1 MDESGGRGQPRSGND
16 ESAEPHEG
24 LPPRATDPAPA
35 DEQPTDEHGPA
46 SARPTRGPE
55 PAVPTAPAATPG
67 NDSAPPRPTAADA
80 APDPRTADPAP
91 AGAGDKAPEAGPDA
105 APPRAAAETPRPTP
119 APAEGE
125 GDGSPEAGPNPDR
138 ASAASPYTA
147 PARAEGDGDDAPE
160 AGTHGDG
167 PHAAPAR
174 AGGGGGGSPETGTHP
189 DRAHVDGPRAV
200 AGDTRVASASSAP
213 GQGAGGGS
221 PETGT
226 HPDRAHVD
234 GPRAVAGD
242 TGVAS
247 ASSAPGQG
255 AGGGSP
261 EADAH
266 PDRACA
272 DGPRAAAGDAGVA
285 PAPSA
290 PGQGDGGGSPEA
302 GTHPDRAYAGD
313 QHAAPAAGR
322 PEADRH
328 AAPAAGRPAADP
340 LRKAPDHAPDAGDA
354 QRREQPAAPGPVP
367 GHPNHR
373 PETPAHGDRPLAHSA
388 DGKGPAP
395 QRPEPRGGLLMG
407 RPFGVPVYVAPSWFL
422 VAALITWVFGG
433 QLERVL
439 PELGAARYLVS
450 LFFAVAFYAS
460 VLVHELAHTVA
471 ALRFKLPVRR
481 IQLQFFG
488 GVSEIEKEAE
498 TPGREFVL
506 AFVGP
511 LLSLVL
517 AGAFYAAAQTVEPGT
532 VPGVL
537 LAGLMIS
544 NLIVAAFNL
553 LPGLPLDGG
562 RMLRA
567 VVWKITGKPMTGTVA
582 AAWVGRALAVS
593 VLIGLPLLTQSGAL
607 GTDAADN
614 VGMDTVLD
622 ALLAAILAAIIWT
635 GAGNSLRMARLR
647 EHLPELRARAL
658 TRRAVPVETDTPLSE
673 ALRRANAAGARA
685 LVVVDADGQPLS
697 LVREAAIVGVPE
709 HRRPWVA
716 VSGLAQDLTDGMR
729 VSAELSGEE
738 LLDALRA
745 TPATEY
751 LVVEE
756 TGEIYGVLSAADVE
770 RAFVKAMARPS

>member
-1 MDESGGRGQPRSGND
+1 VETSGGSGQPRSGSDDATEHTDGETTHTADLAPTNP
-16 ESAEPHEG
+16 AEPTPEG
-24 LPPRATDPAPA
+24 TPAPGRDPQTTEGPAATEGSEPSDLTDETGADTKAAGGAEKHGTTEGARAPEATGGAGEFGEPDASEGPADTGHNRDAETATGRPDRPATAEGADQAESRTTPGQAEATAGQAEAPTPPGQPERPDAAENPQSPAHAEQSSANAQQSSADAQPSEHRSPSVDTKPSEEPTLSADAQPSEEPRPADDSHRPADALPPEGHRPASGTSSSESSQRPDATHP
-35 DEQPTDEHGPA
+35 PTGPA
-46 SARPTRGPE
+46 SLHKGPSAGSSTGSEDTASTARPF
-55 PAVPTAPAATPG
+55 A
-67 NDSAPPRPTAADA
+67 
-80 APDPRTADPAP
+80 
-91 AGAGDKAPEAGPDA
+91 
-105 APPRAAAETPRPTP
+105 
-119 APAEGE
+119 
-125 GDGSPEAGPNPDR
+125 
-138 ASAASPYTA
+138 
-147 PARAEGDGDDAPE
+147 
-160 AGTHGDG
+160 H
-167 PHAAPAR
+167 
-174 AGGGGGGSPETGTHP
+174 GGGPKPPERPKEPGGGI
-189 DRAHVDGPRAV
+189 
-200 AGDTRVASASSAP
+200 
-213 GQGAGGGS
+213 
-221 PETGT
+221 
-226 HPDRAHVD
+226 
-234 GPRAVAGD
+234 
-242 TGVAS
+242 
-247 ASSAPGQG
+247 
-255 AGGGSP
+255 
-261 EADAH
+261 
-266 PDRACA
+266 
-272 DGPRAAAGDAGVA
+272 
-285 PAPSA
+285 
-290 PGQGDGGGSPEA
+290 
-302 GTHPDRAYAGD
+302 
-313 QHAAPAAGR
+313 
-322 PEADRH
+322 
-328 AAPAAGRPAADP
+328 
-340 LRKAPDHAPDAGDA
+340 
-354 QRREQPAAPGPVP
+354 
-367 GHPNHR
+367 
-373 PETPAHGDRPLAHSA
+373 
-388 DGKGPAP
+388 
-395 QRPEPRGGLLMG
+395 LMG

-433 QLERVL
+433 QLDRVL
-439 PELGAARYLVS
+439 PELGALRYLVS

-460 VLVHELAHTVA
+460 VLVHELAHTIA

-488 GVSEIEKEAE
+488 GVSEIEKESE

-511 LLSLVL
+511 LLSLIL
-517 AGAFYAAAQTVEPGT
+517 AGVFYLALLAVEPGT

-567 VVWKITGKPMTGTVA
+567 VVWKITGKPMSGTVA
-582 AAWVGRALAVS
+582 AAWVGRALALS
-593 VLIGLPLLTQSGAL
+593 VLIGLPWLTQSGLL
-607 GTDAADN
+607 GADATDS

-673 ALRRANAAGARA
+673 ALRRANDAGARA
-685 LVVVDADGQPLS
+685 LVVVDADGEPLS

-709 HRRPWVA
+709 HRRPWVV

-729 VSAELSGEE
+729 VSAELAGEE

>member
-1 MDESGGRGQPRSGND
+1 MDVSGGSGRPRPGND
-16 ESAEPHEG
+16 ESAEP
-24 LPPRATDPAPA
+24 RA
-35 DEQPTDEHGPA
+35 E
-46 SARPTRGPE
+46 
-55 PAVPTAPAATPG
+55 PTAPASGSARPEPADTGPPGGRPADRPGPADEHHGQPAPTAPEPTGARPPTDDSGTRAPKPGTPGTPDTEPPGSEPQGSRTPAPGAGASATPG
-67 NDSAPPRPTAADA
+67 P
-80 APDPRTADPAP
+80 
-91 AGAGDKAPEAGPDA
+91 GKPE
-105 APPRAAAETPRPTP
+105 
-119 APAEGE
+119 
-125 GDGSPEAGPNPDR
+125 
-138 ASAASPYTA
+138 
-147 PARAEGDGDDAPE
+147 
-160 AGTHGDG
+160 
-167 PHAAPAR
+167 
-174 AGGGGGGSPETGTHP
+174 
-189 DRAHVDGPRAV
+189 
-200 AGDTRVASASSAP
+200 
-213 GQGAGGGS
+213 
-221 PETGT
+221 
-226 HPDRAHVD
+226 
-234 GPRAVAGD
+234 
-242 TGVAS
+242 
-247 ASSAPGQG
+247 
-255 AGGGSP
+255 
-261 EADAH
+261 
-266 PDRACA
+266 
-272 DGPRAAAGDAGVA
+272 
-285 PAPSA
+285 
-290 PGQGDGGGSPEA
+290 
-302 GTHPDRAYAGD
+302 
-313 QHAAPAAGR
+313 
-322 PEADRH
+322 
-328 AAPAAGRPAADP
+328 
-340 LRKAPDHAPDAGDA
+340 
-354 QRREQPAAPGPVP
+354 
-367 GHPNHR
+367 
-373 PETPAHGDRPLAHSA
+373 PETPETKTPGTVTPGTVTPETRARGPRVPGATRPDPHT
-388 DGKGPAP
+388 DGGSGPGKPP
-395 QRPEPRGGLLMG
+395 QRKPEPGGGLLMG

-433 QLERVL
+433 QLDRVL

-517 AGAFYAAAQTVEPGT
+517 AGVFYAALLPVEPDS

-544 NLIVAAFNL
+544 NLLVAAFNL

-567 VVWKITGKPMTGTVA
+567 VVWKITGKPMSGTIA
-582 AAWVGRALAVS
+582 AAWIGRALAIA
-593 VLIGLPLLTQSGAL
+593 VLIGLPLLTQSL
-607 GTDAADN
+607 GSDAADD
-614 VGMDTVLD
+614 VGMDTVMD

-658 TRRAVPVETDTPLSE
+658 TRRAVPVPADTPLSE
-673 ALRRANAAGARA
+673 ALRRANASGARA
-685 LVVVDADGQPLS
+685 LVVVDADGAPVS

-709 HRRPWVA
+709 HRRPWVP
-716 VSGLAQDLTDGMR
+716 VSTLAQDLTDGMR

-745 TPATEY
+745 NPATEY

>member
-1 MDESGGRGQPRSGND
+1 MVESGGSGRPRPDS
-16 ESAEPHEG
+16 ETSAEHPHDPTAPHNPEQDTAPAADTSPTPERDTPSEPHTPAPEHPG
-24 LPPRATDPAPA
+24 EPSADTPSAPPAPAPEHPDRPSADTPSETPAPTPEPSHEPTSGTPAEHPEPSGPVADAEADTSTTPTSAGPPTPPATPAPA
-35 DEQPTDEHGPA
+35 DDHA
-46 SARPTRGPE
+46 SRAHAHTGSAE
-55 PAVPTAPAATPG
+55 PTAGET
-67 NDSAPPRPTAADA
+67 TA
-80 APDPRTADPAP
+80 
-91 AGAGDKAPEAGPDA
+91 
-105 APPRAAAETPRPTP
+105 PTP
-119 APAEGE
+119 AL
-125 GDGSPEAGPNPDR
+125 
-138 ASAASPYTA
+138 T
-147 PARAEGDGDDAPE
+147 
-160 AGTHGDG
+160 
-167 PHAAPAR
+167 
-174 AGGGGGGSPETGTHP
+174 
-189 DRAHVDGPRAV
+189 
-200 AGDTRVASASSAP
+200 
-213 GQGAGGGS
+213 
-221 PETGT
+221 
-226 HPDRAHVD
+226 
-234 GPRAVAGD
+234 
-242 TGVAS
+242 
-247 ASSAPGQG
+247 
-255 AGGGSP
+255 
-261 EADAH
+261 
-266 PDRACA
+266 
-272 DGPRAAAGDAGVA
+272 
-285 PAPSA
+285 
-290 PGQGDGGGSPEA
+290 
-302 GTHPDRAYAGD
+302 
-313 QHAAPAAGR
+313 
-322 PEADRH
+322 
-328 AAPAAGRPAADP
+328 
-340 LRKAPDHAPDAGDA
+340 
-354 QRREQPAAPGPVP
+354 
-367 GHPNHR
+367 
-373 PETPAHGDRPLAHSA
+373 
-388 DGKGPAP
+388 KGPP
-395 QRPEPRGGLLMG
+395 PRRPPEQPRGGLLMG

-433 QLERVL
+433 QLDRVL

-460 VLVHELAHTVA
+460 VLIHELAHTVA

-498 TPGREFVL
+498 TPGREFWL

-517 AGAFYAAAQTVEPGT
+517 AGVFYVAMQPVEPGT

-544 NLIVAAFNL
+544 NLIVAIFNL

-567 VVWKITGKPMTGTVA
+567 VVWKITGRPMSGTIA

-607 GTDAADN
+607 GSSAEDS
-614 VGMDTVLD
+614 VGMDTVTD

-647 EHLPELRARAL
+647 EHLPDLRARTL
-658 TRRAVPVETDTPLSE
+658 TRRAVPVETHTPLSE

-685 LVVVDADGQPLS
+685 LVVVDAHGEPLS

-729 VSAELSGEE
+729 VSAELAGED
-738 LLDALRA
+738 LLDVLRA

-756 TGEIYGVLSAADVE
+756 TGEIFGVLSAADVE

>member
-1 MDESGGRGQPRSGND
+1 MDESGGSGHPRSGND
-16 ESAEPHEG
+16 E
-24 LPPRATDPAPA
+24 PAHHHA
-35 DEQPTDEHGPA
+35 GPA
-46 SARPTRGPE
+46 
-55 PAVPTAPAATPG
+55 AP
-67 NDSAPPRPTAADA
+67 
-80 APDPRTADPAP
+80 TADP
-91 AGAGDKAPEAGPDA
+91 EHPD
-105 APPRAAAETPRPTP
+105 T
-119 APAEGE
+119 
-125 GDGSPEAGPNPDR
+125 
-138 ASAASPYTA
+138 
-147 PARAEGDGDDAPE
+147 DAPE
-160 AGTHGDG
+160 QGVDAAAAARSEQDTTDAPKHDSETAETAATASLAKTPGSREDTTPDEAERPADDATPSHGTKTAPEDRPAPPADA
-167 PHAAPAR
+167 PH
-174 AGGGGGGSPETGTHP
+174 THP
-189 DRAHVDGPRAV
+189 DRTLAH
-200 AGDTRVASASSAP
+200 
-213 GQGAGGGS
+213 
-221 PETGT
+221 TGT
-226 HPDRAHVD
+226 AKSRP
-234 GPRAVAGD
+234 PRRQKD
-242 TGVAS
+242 
-247 ASSAPGQG
+247 PG
-255 AGGGSP
+255 
-261 EADAH
+261 
-266 PDRACA
+266 
-272 DGPRAAAGDAGVA
+272 
-285 PAPSA
+285 
-290 PGQGDGGGSPEA
+290 
-302 GTHPDRAYAGD
+302 
-313 QHAAPAAGR
+313 
-322 PEADRH
+322 
-328 AAPAAGRPAADP
+328 
-340 LRKAPDHAPDAGDA
+340 
-354 QRREQPAAPGPVP
+354 
-367 GHPNHR
+367 
-373 PETPAHGDRPLAHSA
+373 
-388 DGKGPAP
+388 
-395 QRPEPRGGLLMG
+395 GGLLMG

-433 QLERVL
+433 QLDRVL

-517 AGAFYAAAQTVEPGT
+517 AGLFYLAMQPVEPGT

-567 VVWKITGKPMTGTVA
+567 VVWKITGKPMSGTIA

-607 GTDAADN
+607 GSNAEDN
-614 VGMDTVLD
+614 VGMDTVMD

-647 EHLPELRARAL
+647 EHLPELRARNL
-658 TRRAVPVETDTPLSE
+658 TRRAVPVETNTPLSE
-673 ALRRANAAGARA
+673 ALRRANEAGARA
-685 LVVVDADGQPLS
+685 LVVVDADGEPLS

-729 VSAELSGEE
+729 VSVELAGED
-738 LLDALRA
+738 LLDTLRA

>member
-1 MDESGGRGQPRSGND
+1 MDVSGGSGQPRSGND
-16 ESAEPHEG
+16 EQAEHPATPTAPATGPTDHPGPEPHD
-24 LPPRATDPAPA
+24 APAPPEHTKQPASPPPTTDKEPRTATRKPTTTEPEGADTPGPGA
-35 DEQPTDEHGPA
+35 DEDAGAGSPGSTGGESGGAVIPEPSTGEPAGATAPGPEADGDAGAGSPGSTAGKPKGAASPQPSTGEPAGATAPGPRDGEDARAASPEPTAGEPAGAAKPEPAVGEHAGA
-46 SARPTRGPE
+46 TGPE
-55 PAVPTAPAATPG
+55 PAAAQ
-67 NDSAPPRPTAADA
+67 DA
-80 APDPRTADPAP
+80 S
-91 AGAGDKAPEAGPDA
+91 GD
-105 APPRAAAETPRPTP
+105 
-119 APAEGE
+119 
-125 GDGSPEAGPNPDR
+125 
-138 ASAASPYTA
+138 
-147 PARAEGDGDDAPE
+147 
-160 AGTHGDG
+160 
-167 PHAAPAR
+167 
-174 AGGGGGGSPETGTHP
+174 
-189 DRAHVDGPRAV
+189 
-200 AGDTRVASASSAP
+200 
-213 GQGAGGGS
+213 
-221 PETGT
+221 
-226 HPDRAHVD
+226 
-234 GPRAVAGD
+234 
-242 TGVAS
+242 
-247 ASSAPGQG
+247 
-255 AGGGSP
+255 
-261 EADAH
+261 
-266 PDRACA
+266 
-272 DGPRAAAGDAGVA
+272 
-285 PAPSA
+285 
-290 PGQGDGGGSPEA
+290 
-302 GTHPDRAYAGD
+302 
-313 QHAAPAAGR
+313 R
-322 PEADRH
+322 PEAK
-328 AAPAAGRPAADP
+328 AGE
-340 LRKAPDHAPDAGDA
+340 G
-354 QRREQPAAPGPVP
+354 VP
-367 GHPNHR
+367 GAGSGSQSGEHR
-373 PETPAHGDRPLAHSA
+373 SLAHSGIA
-388 DGKGPAP
+388 KGEPP
-395 QRPEPRGGLLMG
+395 QPRPKEPGGGLLMG

-433 QLERVL
+433 QLDRVL

-460 VLVHELAHTVA
+460 VLIHELAHTVA
-471 ALRFKLPVRR
+471 AIRFKLPVRR

-517 AGAFYAAAQTVEPGT
+517 AGLFYLAMKPVEPDT

-544 NLIVAAFNL
+544 NLIVAIFNL

-567 VVWKITGKPMTGTVA
+567 VVWKITGKPMSGTIA
-582 AAWVGRALAVS
+582 AAWVGRALALS
-593 VLIGLPLLTQSGAL
+593 VLIGLPLLNQSGAL
-607 GTDAADN
+607 GSGNEDIS
-614 VGMDTVLD
+614 GMDTVTD

-647 EHLPELRARAL
+647 EHLPELRARTL

-685 LVVVDADGQPLS
+685 LVIVDADGNPLS

-729 VSAELSGEE
+729 VSAELAGEE
-738 LLDALRA
+738 LLDTLRA

>member
-1 MDESGGRGQPRSGND
+1 MVESGGSGRPRPDSE
-16 ESAEPHEG
+16 ESAERH
-24 LPPRATDPAPA
+24 ATPAPPPA
-35 DEQPTDEHGPA
+35 TPEETPATEPDTSVTEPDTSATEPETSATKPEEPPVKDEDRPTTEPGKTSAAEEDRPATRPEQTSAAEEDRPATRPEQTFAPEDHRPATEQPTDKTGEAPHTTGTTTPAPSGPPPA
-46 SARPTRGPE
+46 GP
-55 PAVPTAPAATPG
+55 PVPGP
-67 NDSAPPRPTAADA
+67 S
-80 APDPRTADPAP
+80 APDPRADLHPDHPRAHTAAEPPHGPALGEAP
-91 AGAGDKAPEAGPDA
+91 ATAKGGR
-105 APPRAAAETPRPTP
+105 PPRP
-119 APAEGE
+119 
-125 GDGSPEAGPNPDR
+125 
-138 ASAASPYTA
+138 
-147 PARAEGDGDDAPE
+147 
-160 AGTHGDG
+160 
-167 PHAAPAR
+167 
-174 AGGGGGGSPETGTHP
+174 
-189 DRAHVDGPRAV
+189 
-200 AGDTRVASASSAP
+200 
-213 GQGAGGGS
+213 
-221 PETGT
+221 
-226 HPDRAHVD
+226 
-234 GPRAVAGD
+234 
-242 TGVAS
+242 
-247 ASSAPGQG
+247 
-255 AGGGSP
+255 
-261 EADAH
+261 
-266 PDRACA
+266 
-272 DGPRAAAGDAGVA
+272 
-285 PAPSA
+285 
-290 PGQGDGGGSPEA
+290 
-302 GTHPDRAYAGD
+302 
-313 QHAAPAAGR
+313 
-322 PEADRH
+322 
-328 AAPAAGRPAADP
+328 
-340 LRKAPDHAPDAGDA
+340 
-354 QRREQPAAPGPVP
+354 
-367 GHPNHR
+367 
-373 PETPAHGDRPLAHSA
+373 
-388 DGKGPAP
+388 
-395 QRPEPRGGLLMG
+395 PEPRGGLLMG

-460 VLVHELAHTVA
+460 VLIHELAHTVA

-498 TPGREFVL
+498 TPGREFWL

-517 AGAFYAAAQTVEPGT
+517 AGLFYLALQPVEPGT

-544 NLIVAAFNL
+544 NLIVAVFNL

-567 VVWKITGKPMTGTVA
+567 IVWKITGRPMSGTIA

-607 GTDAADN
+607 GDAAEDS
-614 VGMDTVLD
+614 VGMDTVMD

-647 EHLPELRARAL
+647 EHLPELRARNL
-658 TRRAVPVETDTPLSE
+658 TRRAVPVESDTPLSE
-673 ALRRANAAGARA
+673 ALRRANDAGARA
-685 LVVVDADGQPLS
+685 LVVVDAHGEPLS

-716 VSGLAQDLTDGMR
+716 VSGLAQELTDGMR
-729 VSAELSGEE
+729 VSAELAGED

-770 RAFVKAMARPS
+770 RAFVKAMARPN

>member
-1 MDESGGRGQPRSGND
+1 MDESGGSGQPRSGND
-16 ESAEPHEG
+16 EPAQHHAGPAAPTADPERPEHPDVDARTPARPEDGATEAGTQPKNADADRSEGDPAEASKRENETGESGGTTPSTVPAASPGDDTGGEG
-24 LPPRATDPAPA
+24 DAGEPPSTSTSSTSATDTTPSQHGPKGPAA
-35 DEQPTDEHGPA
+35 DEPA
-46 SARPTRGPE
+46 
-55 PAVPTAPAATPG
+55 TAPAPE
-67 NDSAPPRPTAADA
+67 NHPAPPTDA
-80 APDPRTADPAP
+80 PSADPA
-91 AGAGDKAPEAGPDA
+91 D
-105 APPRAAAETPRPTP
+105 
-119 APAEGE
+119 
-125 GDGSPEAGPNPDR
+125 
-138 ASAASPYTA
+138 
-147 PARAEGDGDDAPE
+147 
-160 AGTHGDG
+160 
-167 PHAAPAR
+167 
-174 AGGGGGGSPETGTHP
+174 THP
-189 DRAHVDGPRAV
+189 DR
-200 AGDTRVASASSAP
+200 T
-213 GQGAGGGS
+213 
-221 PETGT
+221 
-226 HPDRAHVD
+226 
-234 GPRAVAGD
+234 
-242 TGVAS
+242 
-247 ASSAPGQG
+247 
-255 AGGGSP
+255 
-261 EADAH
+261 
-266 PDRACA
+266 
-272 DGPRAAAGDAGVA
+272 
-285 PAPSA
+285 
-290 PGQGDGGGSPEA
+290 
-302 GTHPDRAYAGD
+302 
-313 QHAAPAAGR
+313 
-322 PEADRH
+322 
-328 AAPAAGRPAADP
+328 
-340 LRKAPDHAPDAGDA
+340 
-354 QRREQPAAPGPVP
+354 
-367 GHPNHR
+367 
-373 PETPAHGDRPLAHSA
+373 LAHSGMA
-388 DGKGPAP
+388 KG
-395 QRPEPRGGLLMG
+395 RPPRRQKDPGGGLLMG

-433 QLERVL
+433 QLDRVL

-517 AGAFYAAAQTVEPGT
+517 AGLFYLAMQPVEPGT

-567 VVWKITGKPMTGTVA
+567 VVWKITGKPMSGTIA

-607 GTDAADN
+607 GSNAEDN
-614 VGMDTVLD
+614 VGMDTVMD

-647 EHLPELRARAL
+647 EHLPELRARNL

-673 ALRRANAAGARA
+673 ALRRANEAGARA
-685 LVVVDADGQPLS
+685 LVVVDADGEPLS

-729 VSAELSGEE
+729 VSVELAGED
-738 LLDALRA
+738 LLDTLRA

-770 RAFVKAMARPS
+770 RAFVKAMARPN

>member
-1 MDESGGRGQPRSGND
+1 MDESGGSGQPRSGTD
-16 ESAEPHEG
+16 EPAEHHAG
-24 LPPRATDPAPA
+24 ATDPAAPTPTPA
-35 DEQPTDEHGPA
+35 GEQPTQA
-46 SARPTRGPE
+46 
-55 PAVPTAPAATPG
+55 
-67 NDSAPPRPTAADA
+67 
-80 APDPRTADPAP
+80 
-91 AGAGDKAPEAGPDA
+91 
-105 APPRAAAETPRPTP
+105 
-119 APAEGE
+119 AEGE
-125 GDGSPEAGPNPDR
+125 HGSEPTKSNGTRPDPSHGADPEANPADSRPDQSSADDR
-138 ASAASPYTA
+138 PFH
-147 PARAEGDGDDAPE
+147 DGD
-160 AGTHGDG
+160 
-167 PHAAPAR
+167 HAAP
-174 AGGGGGGSPETGTHP
+174 H
-189 DRAHVDGPRAV
+189 
-200 AGDTRVASASSAP
+200 AS
-213 GQGAGGGS
+213 G
-221 PETGT
+221 
-226 HPDRAHVD
+226 
-234 GPRAVAGD
+234 
-242 TGVAS
+242 
-247 ASSAPGQG
+247 
-255 AGGGSP
+255 
-261 EADAH
+261 
-266 PDRACA
+266 
-272 DGPRAAAGDAGVA
+272 
-285 PAPSA
+285 
-290 PGQGDGGGSPEA
+290 
-302 GTHPDRAYAGD
+302 
-313 QHAAPAAGR
+313 
-322 PEADRH
+322 
-328 AAPAAGRPAADP
+328 
-340 LRKAPDHAPDAGDA
+340 
-354 QRREQPAAPGPVP
+354 
-367 GHPNHR
+367 
-373 PETPAHGDRPLAHSA
+373 HGDHRTLAHSGTA
-388 DGKGPAP
+388 RTTPP
-395 QRPEPRGGLLMG
+395 QRPESPRGGLLMG

-433 QLERVL
+433 QLDRVL

-517 AGAFYAAAQTVEPGT
+517 AGLFYVALQPVEPGT

-537 LAGLMIS
+537 LAGLMVS

-567 VVWKITGKPMTGTVA
+567 VVWKITGKPMSGTIA

-607 GTDAADN
+607 GSTAEDS
-614 VGMDTVLD
+614 VGMDTVTD

-647 EHLPELRARAL
+647 EHLPELRARNL

-685 LVVVDADGQPLS
+685 LVVVDAEGNPLS

-709 HRRPWVA
+709 HRRPWVP

-729 VSAELSGEE
+729 VSAELAGED
-738 LLDALRA
+738 LLDVLRA

>member
-1 MDESGGRGQPRSGND
+1 VDESGGSGQPRSGTD
-16 ESAEPHEG
+16 KPAEHHAGSA
-24 LPPRATDPAPA
+24 APA
-35 DEQPTDEHGPA
+35 APTPNPPDEQPTK
-46 SARPTRGPE
+46 
-55 PAVPTAPAATPG
+55 AAE
-67 NDSAPPRPTAADA
+67 DDA
-80 APDPRTADPAP
+80 APDNGTDAP
-91 AGAGDKAPEAGPDA
+91 A
-105 APPRAAAETPRPTP
+105 PRPTDGPP
-119 APAEGE
+119 AR
-125 GDGSPEAGPNPDR
+125 DNGSGPTGSDTAGQDTPHGTDP
-138 ASAASPYTA
+138 SEASPA
-147 PARAEGDGDDAPE
+147 DKSPAAKNPAGHTSADDRPFGSGDHPA
-160 AGTHGDG
+160 
-167 PHAAPAR
+167 PHAAD
-174 AGGGGGGSPETGTHP
+174 H
-189 DRAHVDGPRAV
+189 
-200 AGDTRVASASSAP
+200 
-213 GQGAGGGS
+213 
-221 PETGT
+221 
-226 HPDRAHVD
+226 
-234 GPRAVAGD
+234 
-242 TGVAS
+242 
-247 ASSAPGQG
+247 
-255 AGGGSP
+255 
-261 EADAH
+261 
-266 PDRACA
+266 
-272 DGPRAAAGDAGVA
+272 
-285 PAPSA
+285 
-290 PGQGDGGGSPEA
+290 
-302 GTHPDRAYAGD
+302 
-313 QHAAPAAGR
+313 
-322 PEADRH
+322 ADRPFAH
-328 AAPAAGRPAADP
+328 SGT
-340 LRKAPDHAPDAGDA
+340 RKKTPP
-354 QRREQPAAPGPVP
+354 QRRE
-367 GHPNHR
+367 
-373 PETPAHGDRPLAHSA
+373 S
-388 DGKGPAP
+388 
-395 QRPEPRGGLLMG
+395 PRGGLLMG

-433 QLERVL
+433 QLDRVL

-517 AGAFYAAAQTVEPGT
+517 AGLFYVALQPVEPGT

-567 VVWKITGKPMTGTVA
+567 VVWKITGRPMSGTIA

-607 GTDAADN
+607 GSTAEDS
-614 VGMDTVLD
+614 VGMDTVTD

-647 EHLPELRARAL
+647 EHLPELRARNL
-658 TRRAVPVETDTPLSE
+658 TRRAVPVETNTPLSE

-685 LVVVDADGQPLS
+685 LVIVDPEGNPLS

-729 VSAELSGEE
+729 VSAELAGED
-738 LLDALRA
+738 LLDVLRA

>member
-1 MDESGGRGQPRSGND
+1 VDESGGRGQPRSGNE
-16 ESAEPHEG
+16 ESAERHAG
-24 LPPRATDPAPA
+24 PPARATDPTSA
-35 DEQPTDEHGPA
+35 DEQPTDVRRFT
-46 SARPTRGPE
+46 STSDDD
-55 PAVPTAPAATPG
+55 APAATPPPRPDDRPASRTPEPAPAPVVDRAPDTRPQ
-67 NDSAPPRPTAADA
+67 DSAPAPAADA
-80 APDPRTADPAP
+80 TAAAPSDQQP
-91 AGAGDKAPEAGPDA
+91 PEASHQA
-105 APPRAAAETPRPTP
+105 
-119 APAEGE
+119 
-125 GDGSPEAGPNPDR
+125 
-138 ASAASPYTA
+138 
-147 PARAEGDGDDAPE
+147 
-160 AGTHGDG
+160 
-167 PHAAPAR
+167 
-174 AGGGGGGSPETGTHP
+174 HP
-189 DRAHVDGPRAV
+189 DRPASDANGEPGGSRPSEADAQPDGPASDAV
-200 AGDTRVASASSAP
+200 PEAP
-213 GQGAGGGS
+213 ADGEPGGS
-221 PETGT
+221 RPSSEG
-226 HPDRAHVD
+226 DAHE
-234 GPRAVAGD
+234 GRP
-242 TGVAS
+242 AS
-247 ASSAPGQG
+247 DALRKAPAHGEHD
-255 AGGGSP
+255 GGSRP
-261 EADAH
+261 SEGDAH
-266 PDRACA
+266 PDRAYA
-272 DGPRAAAGDAGVA
+272 TGPHTASTAG
-285 PAPSA
+285 
-290 PGQGDGGGSPEA
+290 E
-302 GTHPDRAYAGD
+302 
-313 QHAAPAAGR
+313 
-322 PEADRH
+322 
-328 AAPAAGRPAADP
+328 
-340 LRKAPDHAPDAGDA
+340 PDANG
-354 QRREQPAAPGPVP
+354 RHTTPG
-367 GHPNHR
+367 
-373 PETPAHGDRPLAHSA
+373 HGDRHLAHSA

-395 QRPEPRGGLLMG
+395 QRPPEPRGGLLMG

-517 AGAFYAAAQTVEPGT
+517 AGVFYAAVQTVEPGT

-567 VVWKITGKPMTGTVA
+567 VIWKITGRPMTGTVA

-607 GTDAADN
+607 GTEATDN

-685 LVVVDADGQPLS
+685 LVVVDAHGTPVS

-770 RAFVKAMARPS
+770 RAFVKAMARPSE

>member
-1 MDESGGRGQPRSGND
+1 MDASGGRGQPRPGND
-16 ESAEPHEG
+16 ESAD
-24 LPPRATDPAPA
+24 RT
-35 DEQPTDEHGPA
+35 
-46 SARPTRGPE
+46 GPE
-55 PAVPTAPAATPG
+55 APAADDTLHPSG
-67 NDSAPPRPTAADA
+67 DRP
-80 APDPRTADPAP
+80 ADPA
-91 AGAGDKAPEAGPDA
+91 
-105 APPRAAAETPRPTP
+105 
-119 APAEGE
+119 
-125 GDGSPEAGPNPDR
+125 
-138 ASAASPYTA
+138 
-147 PARAEGDGDDAPE
+147 
-160 AGTHGDG
+160 
-167 PHAAPAR
+167 
-174 AGGGGGGSPETGTHP
+174 
-189 DRAHVDGPRAV
+189 
-200 AGDTRVASASSAP
+200 
-213 GQGAGGGS
+213 
-221 PETGT
+221 
-226 HPDRAHVD
+226 
-234 GPRAVAGD
+234 
-242 TGVAS
+242 
-247 ASSAPGQG
+247 
-255 AGGGSP
+255 
-261 EADAH
+261 
-266 PDRACA
+266 
-272 DGPRAAAGDAGVA
+272 
-285 PAPSA
+285 
-290 PGQGDGGGSPEA
+290 
-302 GTHPDRAYAGD
+302 
-313 QHAAPAAGR
+313 
-322 PEADRH
+322 
-328 AAPAAGRPAADP
+328 
-340 LRKAPDHAPDAGDA
+340 
-354 QRREQPAAPGPVP
+354 
-367 GHPNHR
+367 
-373 PETPAHGDRPLAHSA
+373 GDRPLGPSPSPAEPGDAPADPGGERGRGPAGTPAPDGDPEDARPGPRTPPAGPGAHEDRPAAGAERPDAPADGRTADVPRTGDRHGGPAAQKHADRPFAHSG
-388 DGKGPAP
+388 DGQGSPP
-395 QRPEPRGGLLMG
+395 RRPEERQRGGLLMG

-422 VAALITWVFGG
+422 VAILITWVFGG
-433 QLERVL
+433 QIDRVL
-439 PELGAARYLVS
+439 PGLGAASYLVS

-460 VLVHELAHTVA
+460 VLVHELAHTLA

-517 AGAFYAAAQTVEPGT
+517 SGVFYLALLAVEPSS

-544 NLIVAAFNL
+544 NLIVAVFNL

-567 VVWKITGKPMTGTVA
+567 VVWAITGKPMTGTVA
-582 AAWVGRALAVS
+582 AAWVGRALAVC

-607 GTDAADN
+607 GSDAVDN

-647 EHLPELRARAL
+647 EHLPELRARNL
-658 TRRAVPVETDTPLSE
+658 TRRAVPVESDTPLSE

-685 LVVVDADGQPLS
+685 LVVVDPDGVPVS

-729 VSAELSGEE
+729 VSAELAGED

-745 TPATEY
+745 APATEY

>member
-1 MDESGGRGQPRSGND
+1 MVESGGSGQPRPGND
-16 ESAEPHEG
+16 EAAEHHAGPAAQAADPTHPAPDTPDEEPEDTTAEPE
-24 LPPRATDPAPA
+24 PPTAHGTHRPDDAPQPHHNEQSPAPA
-35 DEQPTDEHGPA
+35 A
-46 SARPTRGPE
+46 PE
-55 PAVPTAPAATPG
+55 NHTHTP
-67 NDSAPPRPTAADA
+67 S
-80 APDPRTADPAP
+80 PAP
-91 AGAGDKAPEAGPDA
+91 
-105 APPRAAAETPRPTP
+105 
-119 APAEGE
+119 
-125 GDGSPEAGPNPDR
+125 
-138 ASAASPYTA
+138 
-147 PARAEGDGDDAPE
+147 DAPE
-160 AGTHGDG
+160 PPRTHKESRPPTTPDNGTTTERPGDG
-167 PHAAPAR
+167 ATA
-174 AGGGGGGSPETGTHP
+174 GSP
-189 DRAHVDGPRAV
+189 GP
-200 AGDTRVASASSAP
+200 
-213 GQGAGGGS
+213 
-221 PETGT
+221 
-226 HPDRAHVD
+226 
-234 GPRAVAGD
+234 
-242 TGVAS
+242 
-247 ASSAPGQG
+247 
-255 AGGGSP
+255 
-261 EADAH
+261 
-266 PDRACA
+266 
-272 DGPRAAAGDAGVA
+272 
-285 PAPSA
+285 
-290 PGQGDGGGSPEA
+290 GDG
-302 GTHPDRAYAGD
+302 TT
-313 QHAAPAAGR
+313 AGR
-322 PEADRH
+322 PEGT
-328 AAPAAGRPAADP
+328 APVGGATPGQPGPAERPGPDSDATAERPGPAMPGDGTTTGRPEGTAPDSDATAGRPERP
-340 LRKAPDHAPDAGDA
+340 GP
-354 QRREQPAAPGPVP
+354 EQGVTSGQSGSPVP
-367 GHPNHR
+367 GRDPHPARPVANHSAGNYADNHAD
-373 PETPAHGDRPLAHSA
+373 THPAHAHAHS
-388 DGKGPAP
+388 GTKG
-395 QRPEPRGGLLMG
+395 RPPRPPENTRGGLLMG

-422 VAALITWVFGG
+422 VAILITWVFGG
-433 QLERVL
+433 QLDRVL
-439 PELGAARYLVS
+439 PELGALRYLVS
-450 LFFAVAFYAS
+450 LFFAIAFYAS

-517 AGAFYAAAQTVEPGT
+517 SGLFYLAMQPVEPGT

-567 VVWKITGKPMTGTVA
+567 VVWKITGKPMSGTIA
-582 AAWVGRALAVS
+582 AAWVGRALAVT

-607 GTDAADN
+607 GSAAEDS
-614 VGMDTVLD
+614 VGMDTVMD

-647 EHLPELRARAL
+647 EHLPELRARTL

-673 ALRRANAAGARA
+673 ALRRANDAGARA
-685 LVVVDADGQPLS
+685 LVVVDAHGEPVS

-709 HRRPWVA
+709 HRRPWVP

-729 VSAELSGEE
+729 VSAELAGED

>member
-1 MDESGGRGQPRSGND
+1 MDESGGSGQPRSGND
-16 ESAEPHEG
+16 
-24 LPPRATDPAPA
+24 DPARHHA
-35 DEQPTDEHGPA
+35 GPA
-46 SARPTRGPE
+46 APTADPE
-55 PAVPTAPAATPG
+55 HPDVDAPEQGADAAGAVRAEEDAADAPKHDSETAETTATAPAAKAPASREDTTPDEEERPAG
-67 NDSAPPRPTAADA
+67 DDTASQHTPQHPAADGSGTETAPEDRPT
-80 APDPRTADPAP
+80 PP
-91 AGAGDKAPEAGPDA
+91 AGA
-105 APPRAAAETPRPTP
+105 
-119 APAEGE
+119 
-125 GDGSPEAGPNPDR
+125 
-138 ASAASPYTA
+138 
-147 PARAEGDGDDAPE
+147 
-160 AGTHGDG
+160 
-167 PHAAPAR
+167 PH
-174 AGGGGGGSPETGTHP
+174 THP
-189 DRAHVDGPRAV
+189 DR
-200 AGDTRVASASSAP
+200 T
-213 GQGAGGGS
+213 
-221 PETGT
+221 
-226 HPDRAHVD
+226 
-234 GPRAVAGD
+234 
-242 TGVAS
+242 
-247 ASSAPGQG
+247 
-255 AGGGSP
+255 
-261 EADAH
+261 
-266 PDRACA
+266 
-272 DGPRAAAGDAGVA
+272 
-285 PAPSA
+285 
-290 PGQGDGGGSPEA
+290 
-302 GTHPDRAYAGD
+302 
-313 QHAAPAAGR
+313 
-322 PEADRH
+322 
-328 AAPAAGRPAADP
+328 
-340 LRKAPDHAPDAGDA
+340 
-354 QRREQPAAPGPVP
+354 
-367 GHPNHR
+367 
-373 PETPAHGDRPLAHSA
+373 LAHSGTA
-388 DGKGPAP
+388 RN
-395 QRPEPRGGLLMG
+395 RPPRRQKDPGGGLLMG

-433 QLERVL
+433 QLDRVL

-517 AGAFYAAAQTVEPGT
+517 AGLFYLAMQPVEPGT

-567 VVWKITGKPMTGTVA
+567 VVWKITGKPMSGTIA

-607 GTDAADN
+607 GSNAEDN
-614 VGMDTVLD
+614 VGMDTVMD

-647 EHLPELRARAL
+647 EHLPELRARNL
-658 TRRAVPVETDTPLSE
+658 TRRAVPVETNTPLSE
-673 ALRRANAAGARA
+673 ALRRANEAGARA
-685 LVVVDADGQPLS
+685 LVVVDADGEPLS

-729 VSAELSGEE
+729 VSVELAGED
-738 LLDALRA
+738 LLDTLRA